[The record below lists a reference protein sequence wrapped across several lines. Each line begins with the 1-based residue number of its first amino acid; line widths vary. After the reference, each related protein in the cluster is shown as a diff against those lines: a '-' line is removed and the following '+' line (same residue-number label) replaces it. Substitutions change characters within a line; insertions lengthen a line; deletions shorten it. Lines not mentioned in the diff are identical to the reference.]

1 MILERRIRLEAKSS
15 GTGSSSTEFGNR
27 AAASVFNFLRSTL
40 HPKRNAFEKG
50 ACAPPPAPA
59 SSPFRHGQGFSALA
73 TTLKR
78 AGSAMPWS
86 TADGFVL
93 DLQYVHERVIVM
105 GFPADQALNPLVV
118 NPISEVA
125 RFLETCV

>member
-1 MILERRIRLEAKSS
+1 
-15 GTGSSSTEFGNR
+15 
-27 AAASVFNFLRSTL
+27 
-40 HPKRNAFEKG
+40 
-50 ACAPPPAPA
+50 
-59 SSPFRHGQGFSALA
+59 
-73 TTLKR
+73 
-78 AGSAMPWS
+78 MPWS